1 MSLLA
6 HASRALSRVPRPVF
20 GVAAAAL
27 PAGALY
33 ALLSFTNATDA
44 RFHPA
49 EPPLPSPWVVARAEN
64 SVVGACQIAV
74 VVTNADANGD
84 TIEDAPLR
92 LTRVVDE
99 GTVEEWRSL
108 TDGDGGHRF
117 LDLPAG
123 TYQLTALVDGKA
135 PASSPQWSCRGADE
149 RAYFELP
156 VLDATH
162 TLTGSV
168 KSKAGGVAPGAEI
181 AIGQEHDTRTALTGV
196 ARIPV
201 NADGTFTLRLRP
213 GRYVLMTQAPNH
225 APLTRKITVA
235 DDEVASTTRFMLTP
249 APRIR
254 GRVLD
259 DAGTPIANAL
269 VALGGVLDPK
279 VKAPSVRTDGEGNF
293 ALPVSLGMDVFVT
306 ARGDGKVARASL
318 GTALSPFGFSGVDLV
333 VREGRAVE
341 GVVSKPDGSAW
352 AFGEVRYRIRD
363 LGLSGVEKADGDGRF
378 VLAGM
383 PPDADVEVWAE
394 GNATGAW
401 GAQVASPGND
411 KLALVYIPPAY

>member
-1 MSLLA
+1 MRLLA
-6 HASRALSRVPRPVF
+6 YLSRIPRPVF
-20 GVAAAAL
+20 AVAAAAL
-27 PAGALY
+27 PAAALGAL
-33 ALLSFTNATDA
+33 LDVTNASEP

-49 EPPLPSPWVVARAEN
+49 EPPPPSPWVVARAEN
-64 SVVGACQIAV
+64 TVAGACQIAT
-74 VVTNADANGD
+74 VVTDVSGAALD
-84 TIEDAPLR
+84 DAPLR
-92 LTRVVDE
+92 LTRVGAE

-108 TDGDGGHRF
+108 TDGDGAHRF

-123 TYQLTALVDGKA
+123 TYQLTALVDGKM
-135 PASSPQWSCRGADE
+135 PASSPEWNCRGADE
-149 RAYFELP
+149 RAFFTLP
-156 VLDATH
+156 VRDSEH
-162 TLTGSV
+162 VLTGAV
-168 KSKAGGVAPGAEI
+168 KSKAGSMASGAELAI
-181 AIGQEHDTRTALTGV
+181 AQEHDARTSVTGV

-201 NADGTFTLRLRP
+201 NADGTFSVRLVP
-213 GRYVLMTQAPNH
+213 GRYMVMAQAPNH
-225 APLTRKITVA
+225 APLVRKITVG
-235 DDEVASTTRFMLTP
+235 DDDKVSQTRFMLTP

-259 DAGTPIANAL
+259 EDGTPMANAT

-279 VKAPSVRTDGEGNF
+279 VKAPSVRTDEQGNF

-306 ARGDGKVARASL
+306 ARATTADGGGKTARASL
-318 GTALSPFGFSGVDLV
+318 GTALSPFGFTGVDLV
-333 VREGRAVE
+333 VRDGRAVE

-363 LGLSGVEKADGDGRF
+363 LGLSGVEKADGEGRF

-411 KLALVYIPPAY
+411 KLALVYVPPAY